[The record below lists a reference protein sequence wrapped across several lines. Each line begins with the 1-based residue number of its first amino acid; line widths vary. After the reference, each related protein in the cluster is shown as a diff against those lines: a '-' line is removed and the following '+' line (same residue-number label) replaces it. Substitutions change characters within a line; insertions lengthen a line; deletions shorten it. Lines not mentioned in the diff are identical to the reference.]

1 MSGPLLEI
9 QDLNIWF
16 EPKGEARRSVVE
28 GVSFSIAAGE
38 RLALIGESGS
48 GKTLTAL
55 SVLDLL
61 PQGGRWSG
69 TATLNGGRLDR
80 LPASQRRVLRGGR
93 IGIVFQDALAAFN
106 PLRTVGSVLVESAR
120 RHSGLTYRQARQKA
134 VGLLGELGVPEPDAR
149 FFSYPHQLSGGLRQR
164 AMIALALM
172 NDPDLLIADE
182 PTTALDATIQA
193 QILDLL
199 KARSQDKAL
208 VFITH
213 DLVAAARLCDRAI
226 MMRHGRIVE
235 AGALPEMFEAPQS
248 EHGRALVAA
257 SPAFGDWDRRTEK
270 SDPGSSALAG
280 TSLSKRYKVKS
291 GTLHALRDVSIQVG
305 ANDNVAI
312 VGESGCGKST
322 LAKIL
327 VGMIRPDDGAVLLHG
342 TPVSD
347 GSAESATALRAFVQF
362 VFQDPYSSLDPHWP
376 VVRTVAEPLMA
387 AGGDDRANAFD
398 RATQALLQ
406 VGIAAETH
414 HRRPR
419 AFSGG
424 QRQRIAIA
432 RALVA
437 KPKVL
442 VADEPLSALDMTIQ
456 KSIVDLLMDL
466 RKRFGLG
473 IVMVSHDLD
482 LVGQVSDRVIV
493 MYLGQIV
500 EQGPTREVI
509 AAPRHH
515 YTAALLAAAKGAAS
529 VRGDVPSP
537 VDLPA
542 GCAFAGRCAAA
553 DDRCRTQAP
562 PVTHVGGGHSFACWN
577 PKGAAS

>member
-1 MSGPLLEI
+1 MASPLLEI
-9 QDLNIWF
+9 QDLNVWF
-16 EPKGEARRSVVE
+16 EPEGEARKTVVE
-28 GVSFSIAAGE
+28 GVSFSVAAGE

-61 PQGGRWSG
+61 PQGGRYSG
-69 TATLNGGRLDR
+69 TATFKGARLDQ
-80 LPASQRRVLRGGR
+80 LPVPQRRLLRGGT

-120 RHSGLTYRQARQKA
+120 RHSGLTPRQARKKA
-134 VGLLGELGVPEPDAR
+134 IRLLDELGVPEPDAR
-149 FFSYPHQLSGGLRQR
+149 FSSYPHQLSGGLRQR
-164 AMIALALM
+164 AMIALALI

-199 KARSQDKAL
+199 RARSQDTAL
-208 VFITH
+208 IFITH

-235 AGALPEMFEAPQS
+235 AGPLPEMFEAPRS
-248 EHGRALVAA
+248 DYGRALVAA
-257 SPAFGDWDRRTEK
+257 SPALADWDRHGEK
-270 SDPGSSALAG
+270 PGPAPPALTG
-280 TSLSKRYKVKS
+280 TSVSKRYKVRS
-291 GTLHALRDVSIQVG
+291 GTLHALRDVSISIS
-305 ANDNVAI
+305 ANDNIAI

-322 LAKIL
+322 LAKVL
-327 VGMIRPDDGAVLLHG
+327 VGMIQPDEGAVLLHG
-342 TPVSD
+342 APVSNGD
-347 GSAESATALRAFVQF
+347 AASTAALRAFVQF

-376 VVRTVAEPLMA
+376 VVRSVAEPLMA
-387 AGGDDRANAFD
+387 TGQHD
-398 RATQALLQ
+398 RATAFDMAAQALVQ
-406 VGIAAETH
+406 VGIARETH

-456 KSIVDLLMDL
+456 KNIVDLLLDV
-466 RKRFGLG
+466 RQRFGLG

-500 EQGPTREVI
+500 EQGPTRDVI

-542 GCAFAGRCAAA
+542 GCAFAGRCPAA
-553 DDRCRTQAP
+553 DGRCRAQAP
-562 PVTHVGGGHSFACWN
+562 PITPVDGGHSFACWN
-577 PKGAAS
+577 PKGAA

>member
-1 MSGPLLEI
+1 MSAPLLDI
-9 QDLNIWF
+9 QDLRIWF
-16 EPKGEARRSVVE
+16 EPKGQARKRVVD
-28 GVSFSIAAGE
+28 GVSFSVASGD
-38 RLALIGESGS
+38 RLAVIGESGS
-48 GKTLTAL
+48 GKTLAAL

-61 PQGGRWSG
+61 PQGGRWRG
-69 TATLNGGRLDR
+69 RATFKGDRLDR
-80 LPASQRRVLRGGR
+80 LRAPQRRVLRGGK

-120 RHSGLTYRQARQKA
+120 RHGGLTPLQAKRKA
-134 VGLLGELGVPEPDAR
+134 VALLGELGVPEPDAR
-149 FFSYPHQLSGGLRQR
+149 FSSYPHQLSGGLRQR
-164 AMIALALM
+164 AMIALALI

-208 VFITH
+208 IFITH

-226 MMRHGRIVE
+226 LMRHGRIVE
-235 AGALPEMFEAPQS
+235 TGALPDMFEAPRS
-248 EHGRALVAA
+248 DYGRALVAA
-257 SPAFGDWDRRTEK
+257 SPAFADWDRHTE
-270 SDPGSSALAG
+270 DPSPASPALTG
-280 TSLSKRYKVKS
+280 TALSKRYKVKS
-291 GTLHALRDVSIQVG
+291 GTLHALRDVSISVG
-305 ANDNVAI
+305 ADDNIAI

-327 VGMIRPDDGAVLLHG
+327 VGMIRPDDGTVLLNG
-342 TPVSD
+342 TRVCD
-347 GSAESATALRAFVQF
+347 GGAESRAALRAFVQF

-376 VVRTVAEPLMA
+376 VIRTVAEPLMA
-387 AGGDDRANAFD
+387 TGEHD
-398 RATQALLQ
+398 RATALDRAAQALLQ
-406 VGIAAETH
+406 VGITEDAH

-437 KPKVL
+437 RPKVL

-456 KSIVDLLMDL
+456 KSIVDLLLDL

-482 LVGQVSDRVIV
+482 LVAQVSDRVIV

-500 EQGPTREVI
+500 EQGPAHAVI

-515 YTAALLAAAKGAAS
+515 YTAALLAASKGAAS

-542 GCAFAGRCAAA
+542 GCAFAGRCAGA
-553 DDRCRTQAP
+553 DDRCRTQTP
-562 PVTHVGGGHSFACWN
+562 PITQVDGGHSFACWN